1 MTTSGGYALAPR
13 CYALV
18 SSKQRLLRYAFAA
31 RGWGCRGCVCAGVH
45 WHCQGTQPHST
56 RFTTRAFHSNL
67 ICISCI
73 LVEGGRDIS
82 ELCCLTRCRCCA
94 AARCRQ
100 RLATRLLLASCLLEM
115 SLACQFAH
123 GTPQHAGCLLC
134 PLVLPSLSRH
144 WPGAR
149 RLGCALPLRFTG
161 RRHSSTWQDTDTTA
175 TNLGQIRCRGI
186 CAF

>member
-1 MTTSGGYALAPR
+1 MWQWWALALR

-18 SSKQRLLRYAFAA
+18 SSKQRLLRHAYAA

-94 AARCRQ
+94 TARCRQ
-100 RLATRLLLASCLLEM
+100 RLATRWPRASRLLEM
-115 SLACQFAH
+115 SCFGSSLTAWR
-123 GTPQHAGCLLC
+123 C
-134 PLVLPSLSRH
+134 PLGPLFLSSYPPLSLPPL
-144 WPGAR
+144 AR
-149 RLGCALPLRFTG
+149 CPSSQVCPPLAVSG
-161 RRHSSTWQDTDTTA
+161 PPS
-175 TNLGQIRCRGI
+175 
-186 CAF
+186 

>member
-1 MTTSGGYALAPR
+1 MQMRHAGGAVVGVYVLASTGTARARSHTPR
-13 CYALV
+13 GLPPAHSILFDLYPGLIV
-18 SSKQRLLRYAFAA
+18 PG
-31 RGWGCRGCVCAGVH
+31 RGWVG
-45 WHCQGTQPHST
+45 S
-56 RFTTRAFHSNL
+56 L
-67 ICISCI
+67 
-73 LVEGGRDIS
+73 
-82 ELCCLTRCRCCA
+82 ELRRCTRCRWCA
-94 AARCRQ
+94 PARCRS
-100 RLATRLLLASCLLEM
+100 RLAARLLLASCLLEM

-134 PLVLPSLSRH
+134 PLILPSLSRH

-149 RLGCALPLRFTG
+149 RLGCALPSRFTG